1 MTKYPDFDKDTT
13 RADKPGEHCLY
24 MSSKWNEEFVAK
36 HFTDN
41 KACKGLVLSTLFL
54 SAWHVSPVKN
64 EAGEVTGT
72 HVYYL
77 YSADANG
84 NIPQMIQNKTGPKI
98 AIDAM
103 QSAVKFLLKRKAA
116 MQ

>member
-41 KACKGLVLSTLFL
+41 KACKGLGAVLRETLYKRPSMAMSRRIESGARL
-54 SAWHVSPVKN
+54 CVL
-64 EAGEVTGT
+64 EACSSDRSNRVWGGT
-72 HVYYL
+72 DWRV
-77 YSADANG
+77 
-84 NIPQMIQNKTGPKI
+84 
-98 AIDAM
+98 
-103 QSAVKFLLKRKAA
+103 
-116 MQ
+116 